1 MEESLL
7 PVSSS
12 YAIASGSPY
21 QKAAAFVDLAEDGV
35 GLPEEI
41 LEGSN
46 FEKAAPL
53 YFMFNYVHLVGKINS
68 MLLVLLNFFEK
79 PLWCFKHLAESCNN
93 RDYYFLGELPY
104 LTGTQSLIYEGVTLL
119 ILIIHTLF
127 PISFEGF
134 HLYWK
139 RNLNKL
145 KVILLLILVGDI
157 VVYVHFLANDYYLP
171 LRIAPY
177 LRVVFLI
184 LNNRELRENFVIL
197 AGMLGAY
204 LNVVALTTLFLL
216 FSSWLGYVFFTDT
229 RLGETTFTSYGAT
242 LYQMFLL
249 FTASNHPNVWIPAY
263 KDSRWYC
270 LFFILY
276 VVLSTYVVVNLIL
289 AGVYGSFIHELEKQ
303 VAEKDRMRGMILK
316 KAFSLID
323 NTKRYDL
330 PGVVV
335 VRAEGRKKEMVKVK
349 VKEKVLPL
357 NFENNGFIGKD
368 QCFLLFKELNKY
380 RTIPEIPRDDFEL
393 IFNEL
398 DDNGDFKID
407 LDEFADLCTAIALK
421 FEKEDSLPIFEA
433 YPSFYHSPASEKL
446 RDFVR
451 GVMFEYIIVFI
462 LLVNLGA
469 VIVETTLD
477 MQNNSAQTFW
487 QKVEIAFGWLYVIEM
502 ALKVY
507 TYGFGNYWRDG
518 QNRFDFVI
526 TWVIGGHGF
535 KPWKQP
541 LAEMSGGH
549 GFKPWKQPLAEMQVI
564 EEMTTLVDLDGLSF
578 MSNGNWIRYLLI
590 ARMLRFI
597 RFLLHIEQCRAFV
610 ATFLS
615 LMYSLLPYLGTIFCI
630 LCIYCSLGLQI
641 FGGIVNTGNPNL
653 NQTDLARYE
662 YPFVNCESPCTVF
675 FLLFN
680 FNDYPT
686 GMVTVFNL
694 LVMGIWPPVMQSYKE
709 LTGTSWTYV
718 YFFSFYLIVVLWL
731 LNLII
736 VFVLEAF
743 RVENE
748 DPDAY
753 PLPIDDEHKEGK
765 RLQRHT
771 VGSKNRRQKLDAV
784 HRHMCRQRT
793 QPSNP

>member
-68 MLLVLLNFFEK
+68 MLLVLLNFFE
-79 PLWCFKHLAESCNN
+79 
-93 RDYYFLGELPY
+93 
-104 LTGTQSLIYEGVTLL
+104 
-119 ILIIHTLF
+119 
-127 PISFEGF
+127 
-134 HLYWK
+134 
-139 RNLNKL
+139 
-145 KVILLLILVGDI
+145 VILLLILVGDI

-171 LRIAPY
+171 FRIAPY
-177 LRVVFLI
+177 QRVVFLI

-526 TWVIGGHGF
+526 TWVI
-535 KPWKQP
+535 
-541 LAEMSGGH
+541 
-549 GFKPWKQPLAEMQVI
+549 VI

-610 ATFLS
+610 ATFFS

-675 FLLFN
+675 FQFIGDGNLATS
-680 FNDYPT
+680 DAGISYYQ
-686 GMVTVFNL
+686 VADNL
-694 LVMGIWPPVMQSYKE
+694 LLTFQSYKE

-784 HRHMCRQRT
+784 HRHMFEKQLSDKFLRWRSNLVKASESFILKEMDSIIVRRVACVNAEVDVEQNVSIHLLRT
-793 QPSNP
+793 RLDCSICVGSFSSINGSIQQDVWMVKTRNILKDYRIVGVLGSS

>member
-139 RNLNKL
+139 WNLNKL

-177 LRVVFLI
+177 LRVGFLI

-216 FSSWLGYVFFTDT
+216 FWSWLGYVFFTDT

-323 NTKRYDL
+323 NT
-330 PGVVV
+330 
-335 VRAEGRKKEMVKVK
+335 
-349 VKEKVLPL
+349 
-357 NFENNGFIGKD
+357 NNGFIGKD
-368 QCFLLFKELNKY
+368 QCFILFKELNKY

-433 YPSFYHSPASEKL
+433 YPSFYHSPASVKL

-451 GVMFEYIIVFI
+451 GVMFEYIIVVI
-462 LLVNLGA
+462 LLVNLVA

-518 QNRFDFVI
+518 QNRFDFFI
-526 TWVIGGHGF
+526 TWVI
-535 KPWKQP
+535 
-541 LAEMSGGH
+541 
-549 GFKPWKQPLAEMQVI
+549 VI

-578 MSNGNWIRYLLI
+578 MSNRNWIRYLLI

-597 RFLLHIEQCRAFV
+597 RFLLHIEQCRAFI

-653 NQTDLARYE
+653 NQTDLARYD
-662 YPFVNCESPCTVF
+662 

-753 PLPIDDEHKEGK
+753 PQPIDDEHKEGK
-765 RLQRHT
+765 RLRRHT

-784 HRHMCRQRT
+784 HRLMCRQRT